1 MPQRCALGAP
11 LISSPIVAAV
21 VNALFS
27 LRAPV
32 ACLPTFTFA
41 VSSAGIVPVAVITFG
56 VASAGIVPVTVLVA
70 AAVVMAVFAIPD
82 IDQHTTCIHDNTK
95 ETNYPGK

>member
-1 MPQRCALGAP
+1 M
-11 LISSPIVAAV
+11 
-21 VNALFS
+21 
-27 LRAPV
+27 

-41 VSSAGIVPVAVITFG
+41 VSSAGIVPVAVITFGVASAGIVPVAVITFGVASVGIVPVAVITFG